1 MSTSF
6 HGPALP
12 PDEMLWTAREVA
24 KHMRASISWVY
35 KAAERGELPCI
46 RLGAMLRFDPAAIR
60 TWLGSR
66 ATATAATITRLH
78 TDPSSE

>member
-1 MSTSF
+1 MPPALY
-6 HGPALP
+6 GPALP

-24 KHMRASISWVY
+24 KHLRASISWVY

-60 TWLGSR
+60 TWLGAR
-66 ATATAATITRLH
+66 AAAPAATITRLH
-78 TDPSSE
+78 TEPSSE

>member
-1 MSTSF
+1 M
-6 HGPALP
+6 PVAVDRPVLP

-24 KHMRASISWVY
+24 TYLRASISWVY

-60 TWLGSR
+60 AWLSSR
-66 ATATAATITRLH
+66 AAGATAAIIALPAE
-78 TDPSSE
+78 PSSE

>member
-1 MSTSF
+1 MPPALY
-6 HGPALP
+6 GPALL

-24 KHMRASISWVY
+24 KHLRASISWVY

-66 ATATAATITRLH
+66 AAGPAATITRLH
-78 TDPSSE
+78 TEPGSE

>member
-1 MSTSF
+1 MSTAFQGS
-6 HGPALP
+6 ALP

-24 KHMRASISWVY
+24 KHLRASISWVY

-46 RLGAMLRFDPAAIR
+46 RLGAMLRFDPAVIR

-66 ATATAATITRLH
+66 ATAPAVTITRLPTEH
-78 TDPSSE
+78 SSE